1 MNDDQFVNP
10 YTFVQLP
17 KDVSPGWRSAPA
29 GHGRLRPDRF
39 SGVLDVALTARS
51 PLMLRNVYDGDDAA
65 FPLRRFPGFEEP
77 VPFVPGSSLAGA
89 VRSLHETLAGGCL
102 RVFNADFRPGYRDQA
117 RVRTDSWRLALVE
130 KVDERGAPSRLRL
143 CRETVWAEYTALH
156 KALGGA
162 SKLRSGARVTLLSG
176 SIQSSLGRLELG
188 EPFEVK
194 EGGESVVLVT
204 DSGARHSTRKNP
216 DGGRNVPGRHFC
228 ATGELDPD
236 SLEVVLP
243 DEVWQEY
250 LDAVD
255 GTRDVQEWR
264 QGPSTG
270 ASSSPEDEAVQVF
283 HKDERL
289 GLVGYRD
296 PARRELRPGQV
307 VLVDPERAG
316 QSVRL
321 RGISLSTIWRHPG
334 GRTRAGERV
343 HTYARA
349 CRDPQELCPSCRLFG
364 SVDAEGADTD
374 GGGARQ
380 KAYRGHVRFGDA
392 VPAESYG
399 LEPEFLPPMG
409 TPKPGAGQ
417 FYLTRDGGLEGAS
430 AVTDPD
436 KALREWGSE
445 ADTGSGRRLRGRK
458 HYWLTGQADKRP
470 YFRAR
475 GAGREVF
482 HDLYGSENK
491 LLSKA
496 QSVPEGARFTAEVR
510 FENLDAVALG
520 GLLCALDP
528 GLLLHHFDRKDE
540 ERPRYGWALGGG
552 RPLGF
557 GTCTAEV
564 DIRELDSAESRYLG
578 TEAPILDVD
587 KAVAAF
593 RKSAGDDLRDVWKRQ
608 LTKVLRLD
616 WAPTDRVWYPPAQPI
631 SEESRPLNPEAL
643 KASFT
648 FWKETS
654 GSRTNPYVQLPSS
667 AAQRSDMTMNV
678 IPQKKG
684 KGAK

>member
-1 MNDDQFVNP
+1 MSEYEFVNP

-17 KDVSPGWRSAPA
+17 KEVSPDWRSAPP
-29 GHGRLRPDRF
+29 GHGRLQPDRF
-39 SGVLDVALTARS
+39 SGVLEVTLTARS
-51 PLMLRNVYDGDDAA
+51 PLMLRNVYDGDDSA
-65 FPLRRFPGFEEP
+65 FPMRHFSGFDKP

-102 RVFNADFRPGYRDQA
+102 RVFDSGFRPGYRDEAQ
-117 RVRTDSWRLALVE
+117 VKTGSWRLALVE
-130 KVDERGAPSRLRL
+130 KVDERGVPSRLRL
-143 CRETVWAEYTALH
+143 CGETVWVEYAALH

-162 SKLRSGARVTLLSG
+162 SKLTTGARVTLLSG
-176 SIQSSLGRLELG
+176 SVRSSLGRLELG

-204 DSGARHSTRKNP
+204 DSGARHDTRKNP
-216 DGGRNVPGRHFC
+216 DGGGDLPGRHFC
-228 ATGELDPD
+228 ATGELEPG

-255 GTRDVQEWR
+255 GTRDVQEYR
-264 QGPSTG
+264 QPSTG
-270 ASSSPEDEAVQVF
+270 GSSPRKDGPVPVF
-283 HKDERL
+283 HRDKRL

-307 VLVDPERAG
+307 VWVDPEQAG

-321 RGISLSTIWRHPG
+321 RGISLSVIWRHPG
-334 GRTRAGERV
+334 GRIKSGGRV
-343 HTYARA
+343 HAYARA
-349 CRDPQELCPSCRLFG
+349 CRDPRELCPSCRLFG
-364 SVDAEGADTD
+364 SVDAEGGDGK

-380 KAYRGHVRFGDA
+380 RAYRGHLRFGDA
-392 VPAESYG
+392 VPAEAYE
-399 LEPEFLPPMG
+399 LEEEFLPPLG
-409 TPKPGAGQ
+409 APKPGAGQ
-417 FYLTRDGGLEGAS
+417 FYLTRDNSLQGKS
-430 AVTDPD
+430 ATSAPD

-445 ADTGSGRRLRGRK
+445 ADSGDGRRLRGRK
-458 HYWLTGQADKRP
+458 HYWLTGNAGKRP

-475 GAGREVF
+475 GGSREDF

-496 QSVPEGARFTAEVR
+496 QSVPEGAQFTAEVR

-520 GLLCALDP
+520 GLLCSLDP
-528 GLLLHHFDRKDE
+528 GLLLHHFDPKDE

-564 DIRELDSAESRYLG
+564 RIRELDSAESRYLG
-578 TEAPILDVD
+578 AEAPDLHVE

-593 RKSAGDDLRDVWKRQ
+593 RKSAGDDMRDVWKRQ

-616 WAPTDRVWYPPAQPI
+616 WAPADRVWYPPAQPI
-631 SEESRPLNPEAL
+631 PDPERPLNPEVL

-667 AAQRSDMTMNV
+667 AAQRSDMTMKV

-684 KGAK
+684 KGGK

>member
-1 MNDDQFVNP
+1 MSEYEFVNP
-10 YTFVQLP
+10 YTFVQVP
-17 KDVSPGWRSAPA
+17 KEVPRDWRSAPP
-29 GHGRLRPDRF
+29 GHGQLRPDRI
-39 SGVLDVALTARS
+39 SGLLEVTLTARS
-51 PLMLRNVYDGDDAA
+51 PLMLRHVYDGDDAA
-65 FPLRRFPGFEEP
+65 FPTRRLPGFDEP

-102 RVFNADFRPGYRDQA
+102 RVFNSDFRPGYRDEA

-143 CRETVWAEYTALH
+143 CGETVWVEYTALH

-162 SKLRSGARVTLLSG
+162 AKLTTGARVTLLSG
-176 SIQSSLGRLELG
+176 SVQSSLGRLELR

-204 DSGARHSTRKNP
+204 DSGARHRTRKNP
-216 DGGRNVPGRHFC
+216 DGGRELPGRHFC
-228 ATGELDPD
+228 ATGELEPG

-255 GTRDVQEWR
+255 GTRDVQEYR
-264 QGPSTG
+264 QTPSPG
-270 ASSSPEDEAVQVF
+270 DLPSRNAEPVRVF

-296 PARRELRPGQV
+296 PARRELRPGHV
-307 VLVDPERAG
+307 VWVDPERAG
-316 QSVRL
+316 QAVRL

-334 GRTRAGERV
+334 GRIKAGERV
-343 HTYARA
+343 HLQARA
-349 CRDPQELCPSCRLFG
+349 CRDPEDLCPSCRLFG
-364 SVDAEGADTD
+364 SVDAEGADD
-374 GGGARQ
+374 KGGGARQ

-392 VPAESYG
+392 VPAEAYG
-399 LEPEFLPPMG
+399 LDEEFLPPMG
-409 TPKPGAGQ
+409 APKPGAGQ
-417 FYLTRDGGLEGAS
+417 FYLTRDDSLEGKS
-430 AVTDPD
+430 ATSDPD
-436 KALREWGSE
+436 RALREWGSE
-445 ADTGSGRRLRGRK
+445 ADSGGGRRLRGRK
-458 HYWLTGQADKRP
+458 YYWLTGEAGKRP

-475 GAGREVF
+475 SGSRDVF
-482 HDLYGSENK
+482 HDLYGPENK
-491 LLSKA
+491 MVSKA
-496 QSVPEGARFTAEVR
+496 QSVSEGAQFTAEVR

-528 GLLLHHFDRKDE
+528 GLLLHHFDPKDE

-557 GTCTAEV
+557 GTCTSEV
-564 DIRELDSAESRYLG
+564 KIRELDSAASRYLG
-578 TEAPILDVD
+578 TEAPALDVE

-593 RKSAGDDLRDVWKRQ
+593 RKSAGDDLRDTWKRQ

-631 SEESRPLNPEAL
+631 PDPERTLNPEAL

-654 GSRTNPYVQLPSS
+654 GSRTNPYVQLPSP
-667 AAQRSDMTMNV
+667 AAPRPKMTMKV

-684 KGAK
+684 KGGK